1 MSQAA
6 NLTVTVKITDS
17 AQNSVSEDIA
27 IFFVD
32 ESANELSIIDY
43 VVQVD
48 KQAKIGALV
57 GNLNTLVSSRRD
69 KFLFKFQQQNHPFYI
84 NAATGQVFV
93 VEDLVNMDSIEVDA
107 VIESTTGQTA
117 PLQARVSFEIQDI
130 VNQDRPSFDKDPITL
145 DISENAHIGDI
156 LHQIKPEKSQDVTYA
171 MLDQL
176 PNEAFSIESR
186 SGQIKLAK
194 QLDYERDQ
202 SYVLTV
208 RVTESR
214 SQLSTFVTVI
224 VNVQDINDNQPE
236 ILSTDVLELSSDALV
251 GKAVFQIIAVDQD
264 AGDNGKLKYS
274 ILSGNEDQVFE
285 IDEENGALSLTKSAL
300 KDHYLR
306 IRVSDLGSPALFTDQ
321 ELYVKTSN
329 DNYGQPKFLQSP
341 IDVSVQENSP
351 LGTTIS
357 ALKTLN
363 SEGLNLNYQLLV
375 GQEKFSLDQAS
386 GQLKTQVELD
396 REKQDKY
403 SLVVSVSDERYP
415 QLSDTAI
422 VNVNIADVNDNN
434 PVFGASCRDLN
445 IPENSAK
452 GYIHTLIAYDQDSGR
467 NGQVRYTLR
476 DSEVFS
482 IDRDNGQLSS
492 PSLDREA
499 QSSYKL
505 EVIAEDQ
512 GSAQVR
518 SASCMIT
525 INVLDENDNEPSF
538 SQSLYSASVKEDVPL
553 GTEVL
558 KVYATDPDEGS
569 NADIKYSIENA
580 THSAFTINANT
591 GSIITTE
598 NLDRETLD
606 QYTFDVM
613 AVDGGKG
620 MVKSSRAVV
629 TILITDANDHTPQFD
644 QFPFRV
650 NMSATPTIGVPLLR
664 LSATDPDLGAHSQLT
679 YNLIRPEQRA
689 KFELSANEGILTVNN
704 ADDINWEPGTVERL
718 EVAVSDAG
726 RPPRLS
732 TGLVEVYIE
741 GGPAV
746 TLSFQQDTYHAEV
759 LENPSSGE
767 DVAKVHAVRSD
778 GRRQRVIYTFLRGNE
793 NGAFEINSN
802 NGLIRV
808 RDPEMIDYENQ
819 KTFTLTVQG
828 QGLGLEDLNAYST
841 VIIKVK
847 DVNDNV
853 PKFTQEV
860 YQARVQEGYRKN
872 SVVTT
877 VAAFD
882 LDYEQSSDITYEIIG
897 GNVDEAFYMTTA
909 QPGVILTN
917 AVLDREVRG
926 SYQLVVAAND
936 NGSPSLTGRCKVLID
951 ILDTNDTPMQFPN
964 FPPFKISRSA
974 LPGTL
979 IATIRANDID
989 LISQKTY
996 SLVGSEEL
1004 VAISTFT
1011 GQMFLKK
1018 AAKDW
1023 HTDEVQIAVEAFD
1036 GEFKTS
1042 QDIKIVVDNNSK
1054 DCVPAFT
1061 KALYRFQLSLN
1072 ATFPVQ
1078 VGDVQAT
1085 SCGQDSSNL
1094 VYSLLAS
1101 GFASI
1106 ISSNGTL
1113 VVTQPMPSNT
1123 SKLIVQAQ
1131 DRRSRKL
1138 ASAVVVI
1145 DTKATV
1151 DDPLEFDISGDTF
1164 EIGMTREVLQ
1174 LKLKNDPSEPVVF
1187 NVSSNPLVTVD
1198 SSTGILYKKS
1208 HIQASNGN
1216 IKVSARKLNS
1226 DEQIEKSLRFF
1237 LPSSLKS
1244 RNQLMMKEKS
1254 ISLPTN
1260 SNLNTKVELCD
1271 YKTSTSSQI
1280 LSGNDDNLFSLD
1292 SAKQVLVLVK
1302 NPSQPMTTN
1311 IVLRNGDLNIC
1322 AININFQAPVN
1333 QKDTLEVFPIKDL
1346 VTTIPENTP
1355 RGTSIIAIP
1364 TLKHEEGVTFSTDS
1378 YVFEVDSQSGVLR
1391 TGQPLDYEQNS
1402 VYQMQVFAQAANSRK
1417 FVCNLQVLV
1426 ESQDEYSPRFTQDVY
1441 TFNVP
1446 KEVGPGFPLGT
1457 VKAEDED
1464 SGPDGVISYH
1474 LSPLNAYFD
1483 INYKT
1488 GSLTVRRPLDTG
1500 VLQPRPSRSR
1510 RSLAEIRLN
1519 IVAKSLNPNSKSS
1532 VTKVVLYVDEESL
1545 PIAQSADNVST
1556 TSVVLP
1562 IIIALVLLI
1571 IFGIGFYYFHKNY
1584 QMKKTAQKIALL
1596 PNPPN
1601 QSFTDQSL
1609 EMVGTRYPPQYSEI
1623 MSDYERATTVT
1634 SASNQ
1639 ATKQV
1644 LNPRSEMSEKSHRST
1659 SSGRGSVED
1668 EEDADTEIRMINE
1681 GNWTLNSSS
1690 NQHHYEGDQLSQ
1702 GSVQNTEEYLA
1713 RLGIDIR
1720 KPPNVK
1726 LSVSEDPY
1734 SSHPTGSIYNRIVG
1748 DDAMSEHNSTISAVK
1763 TQSLLYGSTGRQLS
1777 MTGSLSSIVHSEEEL
1792 AGSYNW
1798 DYLLD
1803 WCPQYQ
1809 NLAHVFKEISKLK
1822 DDNLETST
1830 DPGTTPGSA
1839 KVVLPLMKHPSIGNR
1854 LVPIRGQSPI
1864 AQDMLSQNAL
1874 SPSFHPSLSPLATK
1888 SPSVS
1893 PMSVPLKRDLGP
1905 PRLGRGPL
1913 N

>member
-6 NLTVTVKITDS
+6 NLTITVKITDS
-17 AQNSVSEDIA
+17 AQNSITEDIS

-43 VVQVD
+43 VVPVD
-48 KQAKIGALV
+48 KQAQIGSLV
-57 GNLNTLVSSRRD
+57 GDLNTLVSSRRD

-93 VEDLVNMDSIEVDA
+93 VQDLDNVDSIEVDA
-107 VIESTTGQTA
+107 VIESTSGQTA

-130 VNQDRPSFDKDPITL
+130 VNQDRPSFDEDPITV

-186 SGQIKLAK
+186 SGMIKLAK

-224 VNVQDINDNQPE
+224 VNVQDTNDNQPE

-251 GKAVFQIIAVDQD
+251 GKAVFQIVAIDQD
-264 AGDNGKLKYS
+264 AGDNGQLTYS
-274 ILSGNEDQVFE
+274 ILSGNDENVFE
-285 IDEENGALSLTKSAL
+285 INEGNGVLTLSKSAL

-306 IRVSDLGSPALFTDQ
+306 IRVTDQGSPALFTDQ

-341 IDVSVQENSP
+341 IDVAVQENSP

-375 GQEKFSLDQAS
+375 GQDKFSLDQAS

-403 SLVVSVSDERYP
+403 SLVVSVSDQRYP

-422 VNVNIADVNDNN
+422 VNVNILDVNDNN
-434 PVFGASCRDLN
+434 PAFGASCRDLN

-467 NGQVRYTLR
+467 NGQVVYNLR
-476 DSEVFS
+476 NSDVFS
-482 IDRDNGQLSS
+482 IDNTNGQLSS
-492 PSLDREA
+492 PALDREA

-525 INVLDENDNEPSF
+525 INVMDENDNEPSF

-569 NADIKYSIENA
+569 NAAIKYSIENA

-598 NLDRETLD
+598 SLDRETLD

-650 NMSATPTIGVPLLR
+650 NMSATPSIGTPLLR

-704 ADDINWEPGTVERL
+704 EADINWEPGTVERL

-767 DVAKVHAVRSD
+767 DLAKVHAVRSD

-808 RDPEMIDYENQ
+808 RDPEMIDYESH
-819 KTFTLTVQG
+819 KSFALTVQG
-828 QGLGLEDLNAYST
+828 QGLGLEDLNAYTT

-882 LDYEQSSDITYEIIG
+882 LDYEQSSDITYDIIG

-909 QPGVILTN
+909 QPGVILAN

-926 SYQLVVAAND
+926 SYELVVAAND
-936 NGSPSLTGRCKVLID
+936 NGSPSLTGRCKVFID
-951 ILDTNDTPMQFPN
+951 ILDSNDTPLQFPN

-989 LISQKTY
+989 LQSQVSYT
-996 SLVGSEEL
+996 LIGSEDL
-1004 VAISTFT
+1004 VSISTFT

-1023 HTDEVQIAVEAFD
+1023 DANEVEITVEAFD
-1036 GEFKTS
+1036 GAYKTS

-1054 DCVPAFT
+1054 DCVPTFE
-1061 KALYRFQLSLN
+1061 KALFRFQLSLN

-1085 SCGQDSSNL
+1085 SCGQDSTNL

-1106 ISSNGTL
+1106 ISSNGTI
-1113 VVTQPMPSNT
+1113 VITQPMPTNT

-1131 DRRSRKL
+1131 DRRSKKI

-1187 NVSSNPLVTVD
+1187 NVSSNPLVTID
-1198 SSTGILYKKS
+1198 TSTGILYKRS

-1226 DEQIEKSLRFF
+1226 DEHIEKSLRFF
-1237 LPSSLKS
+1237 LPSALKA
-1244 RNQLMMKEKS
+1244 RNQLVMKQKS
-1254 ISLPTN
+1254 VSLPTN
-1260 SNLNTKVELCD
+1260 SDLNTRVDLCD

-1302 NPSQPMTTN
+1302 NPTQPMTSS

-1322 AININFQAPVN
+1322 AINIEFKAPIN

-1355 RGTSIIAIP
+1355 RGTPIITIP
-1364 TLKHEEGVTFSTDS
+1364 TLKIQDVTFSTDS
-1378 YVFEVDSQSGVLR
+1378 YNFEIDSQSGILR

-1402 VYQMQVFAQAANSRK
+1402 VHQMQVFAEASNGQK
-1417 FVCNLQVLV
+1417 FICNLKILI

-1457 VKAEDED
+1457 VQAEDED
-1464 SGPDGVISYH
+1464 AGPDGVISYS

-1483 INYKT
+1483 INHKS

-1519 IVAKSLNPNSKSS
+1519 IVAKSLNPNSKISM
-1532 VTKVVLYVDEESL
+1532 TKVVLYVNEESL
-1545 PIAQSADNVST
+1545 PIAQSTENVSAT
-1556 TSVVLP
+1556 GVVVPL
-1562 IIIALVLLI
+1562 IIVLILLI
-1571 IFGIGFYYFHKNY
+1571 GVGIGFYYCHKNY

-1601 QSFTDQSL
+1601 QSFTDQPL

-1634 SASNQ
+1634 SASNPA

-1681 GNWTLNSSS
+1681 GNWTSLNSSS

-1726 LSVSEDPY
+1726 LAVSEDPY
-1734 SSHPTGSIYNRIVG
+1734 SSHPTGSIYNRIGNV
-1748 DDAMSEHNSTISAVK
+1748 
-1763 TQSLLYGSTGRQLS
+1763 QL
-1777 MTGSLSSIVHSEEEL
+1777 
-1792 AGSYNW
+1792 
-1798 DYLLD
+1798 
-1803 WCPQYQ
+1803 
-1809 NLAHVFKEISKLK
+1809 
-1822 DDNLETST
+1822 
-1830 DPGTTPGSA
+1830 
-1839 KVVLPLMKHPSIGNR
+1839 
-1854 LVPIRGQSPI
+1854 
-1864 AQDMLSQNAL
+1864 
-1874 SPSFHPSLSPLATK
+1874 
-1888 SPSVS
+1888 
-1893 PMSVPLKRDLGP
+1893 
-1905 PRLGRGPL
+1905 
-1913 N
+1913 